1 MNQTPD
7 QTPGKNP
14 QPAQKLRVAVVGAG
28 PGGYAAAFLAADLGL
43 QVTLVDPETNPG
55 GVCLYRGCIPS
66 KALLHVAKLIE
77 ESQQAKNWGIEFPAP
92 KIDLA
97 HLRTWKESVVNKL
110 TGGVGQLSRAR
121 HVEYIQGRAAF
132 NNSTTLRITQT
143 DSTEVVRSFDRVIL
157 ATGSR
162 PAIIPALKIDSPR
175 MMDSTGALNLEDI
188 PGSLLVVGGGYIGL
202 ELGSVYAA
210 LGTRVTVVEMLPGL
224 LPGADRDLV
233 LPLHKRLE
241 KMFETILLNT
251 TVASL
256 EEEGAGIRAAFE
268 GASVQE
274 KNREKLFDRVLV
286 SVGRK
291 PNSEIP
297 GLDTTQVHVNPR
309 GFIEVNHQLQTADPA
324 IYAIGDVVG
333 EPMLAYKASHQGR
346 VAAESIAGH
355 KVAFEPHAIPAV
367 VFTDPEVA
375 WCGLTETQAEKENR
389 EINVAR
395 FPWAASG
402 RAITID
408 RPEGMTKL
416 IVDPKTERVL
426 GVGMVGAGAGELIS
440 EGVLAIEM
448 AALAS
453 DVAMTIH
460 PHPTLSETVMESAE
474 VFLGTST
481 HVYRPKRG

>member
-1 MNQTPD
+1 MNETFNQTAD
-7 QTPGKNP
+7 ATPEGT
-14 QPAQKLRVAVVGAG
+14 QKLHIAVVGGG
-28 PGGYAAAFLAADLGL
+28 PGGYAAAFLAADLGM
-43 QVTLVDPETNPG
+43 QVTLIDPEVNPG

-97 HLRTWKESVVNKL
+97 RLRTWKEGVVKKL
-110 TGGVGQLSRAR
+110 TGGLGILSKQR
-121 HVEYIQGRAAF
+121 HVEYIQGRATF
-132 NNSTTLRITQT
+132 KNSNTLRVTKT
-143 DSTEVVRSFDRVIL
+143 NATEVVRSFDRIIL

-162 PAIIPALKIDSPR
+162 PAIIPALKLDSPR
-175 MMDSTGALNLEDI
+175 LMDSTGALNLEDI
-188 PGSLLVVGGGYIGL
+188 PASLLVVGGGYIGL

-210 LGTRVTVVEMLPGL
+210 LGTHVTVVEMLPGL

-241 KMFETILLNT
+241 KMFEAILLNT

-256 EEEGAGIRAAFE
+256 KEDGAGIRATFE
-268 GASVQE
+268 GAAVQE
-274 KNREKLFDRVLV
+274 KDREKVFDRVLV

-291 PNSEIP
+291 PNSEIS
-297 GLDTTQVHVNPR
+297 GLEKTQVHVSPR
-309 GFIEVNHQLQTADPA
+309 GFIEVNKQLQTADPS

-333 EPMLAYKASHQGR
+333 EPMLAHKASHEGR
-346 VAAESIAGH
+346 VAVEAIAGH
-355 KVAFEPHAIPAV
+355 KAAFEPAAIPAV

-389 EINVAR
+389 EIKVAK

-402 RAITID
+402 RAVTID

-416 IVDPKTERVL
+416 LIDPQTERVL
-426 GVGMVGAGAGELIS
+426 GVGIVGAGAGELIA

-448 AALAS
+448 AALAR
-453 DVAMTIH
+453 DVAMSIH

-474 VFLGTST
+474 VFFGTST
-481 HVYRPKRG
+481 HVLRPKRA